1 MNFRGRR
8 NDANLIALRRGEE
21 GRGLEVGLEISEMAE
36 NSVVPTSQWR
46 YSKIHITLYV
56 PSGVN
61 YCAATRRQ
69 AQ

>member
-21 GRGLEVGLEISEMAE
+21 RRGLEVGLEISEMTE

-46 YSKIHITLYV
+46 Y
-56 PSGVN
+56 
-61 YCAATRRQ
+61 
-69 AQ
+69 